1 MTTFTTSVD
10 LERPYAEPTGLG
22 CSKNVFFSPASIY
35 SAFSIL
41 LAGTA
46 GETEKEIEKA
56 LHLTHEKDQT
66 KLHKAIAKD
75 LNDLT
80 ASTPETKVCMA
91 NKLFLNNGFP
101 IKSAY
106 SSLVSGC
113 YSVTPEELSFSETEK
128 SRAHINQWVK
138 DKTEQKIGELF
149 PANSITT
156 QTKMVIANAVYF
168 KGLWTLPFEKAD
180 TKDGKFTLPDGR
192 KKDVKLMYKNIEKAM
207 FCDFEDI
214 EAKAICLS
222 FKESRLNMFILLPNR
237 EDGLPQLMKKIFTVG
252 PTPDGCGDKRYLD
265 MFLSSMYYYTQEVNL
280 YLPRFKIGEDDPSV
294 NLVNNMMNL
303 GVKKIFNHA
312 VADFSGLT
320 DTANLCVSSIFHR
333 AVLEVDEEGAKA
345 AAATGMGIML
355 IKFLLGFWQQSF
367 PPKRRSPVFRH
378 SFLSFFSFFLP
389 AFQWLCMFT
398 NQ

>member
-1 MTTFTTSVD
+1 MMSTEGLKSFASD
-10 LERPYAEPTGLG
+10 LYASLVSEGQG
-22 CSKNVFFSPASIY
+22 CSKNIFFSPASIY

-56 LHLTHEKDQT
+56 LHVTHEKDQT
-66 KLHKAIAKD
+66 KLHKSIAKD
-75 LNDLT
+75 LANLT
-80 ASTPETKVCMA
+80 GSTPETKVCMA
-91 NKLFLNNGFP
+91 NKIFLDKGFP

-113 YSVTPEELSFSETEK
+113 YSATPEGLTFSDSET

-149 PANSITT
+149 PANSIND

-168 KGLWTLPFEKAD
+168 KGLWTLPFEKSN
-180 TKDGKFTLPDGR
+180 TKDGKFTLPDLR
-192 KKDVKLMYKNIEKAM
+192 KKDVKLMYKNIKKAN
-207 FCDFEDI
+207 FCDFEDM
-214 EAKAICLS
+214 EAKAVCLS
-222 FKESRLNMFILLPNR
+222 FKESSLSMFILLPNQ
-237 EDGLPQLMKKIFTVG
+237 ENGLPQLLKKLFTVG

-280 YLPRFKIGEDDPSV
+280 YLPRFKIGEDDPSI
-294 NLVNNMMNL
+294 NLVDYMRKL
-303 GVKKIFNHA
+303 GVSKIFNHS

-320 DTANLCVSSIFHR
+320 DVRNLCVSSVLHR
-333 AVLEVDEEGAKA
+333 AVLEVDEEGAQA

-355 IKFLLGFWQQSF
+355 MCLPPPPVDFKVTHPFVIAIADNEGTPLFLGHVSE
-367 PPKRRSPVFRH
+367 PK
-378 SFLSFFSFFLP
+378 
-389 AFQWLCMFT
+389 
-398 NQ
+398 